1 MNVAKDAIKS
11 LADLGV
17 EVENA
22 KNRHRIAFQSNEEED
37 YNMARILVD
46 GLIASIFLKT
56 NKPIEGISPEGE
68 YQILIGAS
76 FIRTHALLNDLIL
89 DGHIIESHCLLRK
102 QLEQL
107 ARLQELETKSVSQ
120 LCGKTP
126 NIKNAIGGMVG
137 AIYGAQSKIAHFAD
151 PAVGYALLET
161 HDFDDH
167 SRVSAL
173 PSYSENSVLC
183 MNTRLFLGIQF
194 AAWFINK
201 LTTWYPSESFEILS
215 NQLCIA
221 VKSAERAGV
230 INQKQES

>member
-1 MNVAKDAIKS
+1 MNIAEDAIKS

-17 EVENA
+17 EVEKA
-22 KNRHRIAFQSNEEED
+22 KNRHRRAFTSNEEDD

-56 NKPIEGISPEGE
+56 NKPIKGITPEGE

-89 DGHIIESHCLLRK
+89 DGHVIDSHCLLRK

-126 NIKNAIGGMVG
+126 NIKNAIGGLCG

-151 PAVGYALLET
+151 PAVGYSLLET
-161 HDFDDH
+161 HHFDDH

-173 PSYSENSVLC
+173 PSYSDNSVFC
-183 MNTRLFLGIQF
+183 MNTRLFLAIQF
-194 AAWFINK
+194 AGWFIAK
-201 LTTWYPSESFEILS
+201 LTRWYPSESFEILLK
-215 NQLCIA
+215 QLYIA
-221 VKSAERAGV
+221 VESAENAGV
-230 INQKQES
+230 INKKQEG